1 MKILFVA
8 SEAFP
13 LAKVGGLADVTSS
26 LAIALHDLGHKP
38 CLILPKYRSIKMP
51 VQEIQERDFGIDSMV
66 RHEQIA
72 LGITRLKDKVPVY
85 LVENDAFF
93 GTNEVYAEGEL
104 ERFFFFS
111 SIVPTVISRLRI
123 EPDIVHFHDWHT
135 ALLPL
140 WLRQAKLSLPCVF
153 TMHNVAYQGQFD
165 QEFFMRSGL
174 SSLWQEYIPAGAP
187 RPPLSFMSQGI
198 LLADILTT
206 VSATY
211 ASEILMPEHGEGLE
225 QLLNYRRDDLCGI
238 INGIDYDEYDPAAD
252 THIQTN
258 YDSATLE
265 RRAENKLALQK
276 KTGLLEDVEVPL
288 FGMVSR
294 LDEQKGIGLL
304 LQAIDP
310 FIQETGAQLV
320 ILGEG
325 REHYHKS
332 LLEAASKHP
341 GRLSVTIARDE
352 GLARL
357 IYAGSDMFLMPSRFE
372 PCGLGQLIAMHY
384 GAVPVVRHTGG
395 LVDTVKDVTEEN
407 GNGFVFHNYAVAEM
421 MEAVK
426 RAEASFHKQGEWQDL
441 IERNM
446 KLDFSWN
453 KSARKYEEIYLRA
466 RNVAQVRRP

>member
-111 SIVPTVISRLRI
+111 SIVPTVISHLRI

>member
-310 FIQETGAQLV
+310 FMQETGAQLV